1 MNVKKEEWAQNMTVT
16 FHTGALHTKDNSVE
30 SVKTAVESGAQ
41 ITEIDVS
48 FRPDLTPVMIHK
60 ENPSQDEG
68 EFIYKA
74 LEIVKTSPDCKINLD
89 LKSTANLKGL
99 EELIKEYGLYERV
112 FYTGVFDTW
121 TEKVK
126 ADSTIPYYLNHKISL
141 KEGLDAK
148 AAQKVADK
156 AKALGAIGVNSNY
169 ITATKLFCDVM
180 HRNGLLVSLWTVN
193 IECDM
198 KKVLSFNVDN
208 ITTERPS
215 ALYDIMKKLGYC

>member
-1 MNVKKEEWAQNMTVT
+1 MYVKKDEWAQNMTVT
-16 FHTGALHTKDNSVE
+16 FHTGALHTKDNSLN
-30 SVKTAVESGAQ
+30 SVRTAVESGAQ
-41 ITEIDVS
+41 IFEVDIT
-48 FRPDLTPVMIHK
+48 FRPDGTPVMIHK
-60 ENPSQDEG
+60 EKPGENEG
-68 EFIYKA
+68 ELLSGA
-74 LEIVKTSPDCKINLD
+74 LEIAAKYPDCKINLD

-126 ADSTIPYYLNHKISL
+126 ADSTIPYYLNHTISL
-141 KEGLDAK
+141 KEGLDEK

-156 AKALGAIGVNSNY
+156 AKELGAIGVNSNY

-180 HRNGLLVSLWTVN
+180 HQNGLLVSLWTVN

-215 ALYDIMKKLGYC
+215 ALYNIMKKLGYC